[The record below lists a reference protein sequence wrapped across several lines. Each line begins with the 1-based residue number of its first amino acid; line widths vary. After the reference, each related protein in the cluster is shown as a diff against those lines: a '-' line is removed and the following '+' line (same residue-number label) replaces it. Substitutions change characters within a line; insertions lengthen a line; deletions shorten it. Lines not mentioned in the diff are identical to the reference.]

1 MFFIQL
7 LVVPFLLG
15 TITLFLK
22 NEKAAR
28 VLAFFTA
35 ALTLASTVQVV
46 MMPEYA
52 GSEAYTLDL
61 TWLPEL
67 GISLAFKV
75 DALSAI
81 TLILAALAFPFI
93 VGTAAHHSYGKDS
106 GKMYGL
112 MQIMLGAM
120 IGVFTASDGFL
131 FYIFWEL
138 ALLPIYFIC
147 LSFGGKETQEQDGRG
162 NVFFKFFVYTLAG
175 SLFMLLGLIGLYLAT
190 PAPHSFSFDALAL
203 AAQSLPVQSQYWVFW
218 AMFVA
223 FAVKMPI
230 WPFHTWQPAT
240 YANAPAP
247 GTMLLSGIMLKMGI
261 FGMVRWLWS
270 LVPDVAADYDYLI
283 ILFATIGI
291 VYASVIALRQDDF
304 KRLLAYSSIA
314 HVGMIGAGLFT
325 SNEQGVEGALFQM
338 LPHGLNVVG
347 LFFIADILERRT
359 GTRKLSELG
368 GLRNQA
374 PALATYFF
382 IILLSQIALPLTSGF
397 VGDFSMLSGL
407 YQFGLRW
414 AIAAGLSVIL
424 GAVYMLTAYQ
434 KAMLGEK
441 REHLAGFKDLTLS
454 EHLVLAPLAG
464 MVFVFGLC
472 PWYILDL
479 AKEAYVI
486 YFAGTA
492 SAF

>member
-22 NEKAAR
+22 SEKIAR
-28 VLAFFTA
+28 VIAFITA
-35 ALTLASTVQVV
+35 ALTLVSTLQVV
-46 MMPEYA
+46 MMPEFA
-52 GSEAYTLDL
+52 GNGAYTLDL

-67 GISLAFKV
+67 GISLAFQV

-81 TLILAALAFPFI
+81 TLLLAALSFPFI
-93 VGTAAHHSYGKDS
+93 VGTAAHHRYGDNG

-147 LSFGGKETQEQDGRG
+147 LLFGGEEDADGRG
-162 NVFFKFFVYTLAG
+162 KVFFKFFVYTLTG

-190 PAPHSFSFDALAL
+190 PAPHSFSIDALML
-203 AAQSLPVQSQYWVFW
+203 AARTLPMQSQYWVFW
-218 AMFVA
+218 AMFIA

-261 FGMVRWLWS
+261 FGMVRWLWY
-270 LVPDVAADYDYLI
+270 LVPTVATDYDYLI
-283 ILFATIGI
+283 ILLSTIGT

-325 SNEQGVEGALFQM
+325 SNAQGVEGALFQM

-347 LFFIADILERRT
+347 LFFIADVLERRT

-368 GLRNQA
+368 GFRNQA

-382 IILLSQIALPLTSGF
+382 VILLSQIALPLTSGF
-397 VGDFSMLSGL
+397 VGEFSMLSGL
-407 YQFGLRW
+407 YQFGIGW
-414 AIAAGLSVIL
+414 SIAAGFSMIL

-441 REHLAGFKDLTLS
+441 QEHLAGFKDLSLS
-454 EHLVLAPLAG
+454 EHLVLAPLVG
-464 MVFVFGLC
+464 MVFVFGLF
-472 PWYILDL
+472 PWYFLDL
-479 AKEAYVI
+479 AREAFTQ
-486 YFAGTA
+486 YFIGV
-492 SAF
+492 